1 MEDSS
6 IQVIITDNAIHD
18 EHMNIYAGK
27 YFLSVLLIGLVSSQF
42 SHNNVKHRI
51 QNRDAFVHLSE

>member
-18 EHMNIYAGK
+18 EHMNISYMLENTSK
-27 YFLSVLLIGLVSSQF
+27 VFC
-42 SHNNVKHRI
+42 
-51 QNRDAFVHLSE
+51 